1 MKRNS
6 IKRRCTIFLTLG
18 FLLFAMSVGLY
29 LAAKETLSRA
39 EATYK
44 DAEELFIAAEILN
57 NKAEA
62 ARKAAVESEPE
73 QVIVVVEGETA
84 AVPLTQKTVTPP
96 PPLSCLETA
105 SEPEPEPV
113 PEQVSMG
120 NYTITAY
127 CPCQICCGYW
137 ATTRPLDENGEPI
150 VYTASGARAQAGVT
164 IAVDPYVIPH
174 GTSVWFEGPDGMR
187 EYIAQDTGSAVD
199 GYHIDL
205 YFDSHEE
212 ALAWGAQTREVF
224 REVSAK

>member
-29 LAAKETLSRA
+29 LSAKETLNRA

-62 ARKAAVESEPE
+62 ARKAAEEAEPE
-73 QVIVVVEGETA
+73 QVIVVVEDDA
-84 AVPLTQKTVTPP
+84 KAVPLTQKSVT

-105 SEPEPEPV
+105 TEPESEPV

-127 CPCQICCGYW
+127 CPCEICCGYW
-137 ATTRPLDENGEPI
+137 ARTRPLDENGKPI
-150 VYTASGARAQAGVT
+150 VYTASGALAKAGVT
-164 IAVDPYVIPH
+164 IAVDPSVIPH
-174 GTSVWFEGPDGMR
+174 GTSVWFEGPGGMN

-212 ALAWGAQTREVF
+212 ALAWGSQTREVF
-224 REVSAK
+224 REVNAK